1 MFRFQVSPLCQ
12 DLVDKADRRTAEP
25 DRNFE
30 IKVWSA
36 SFSSSPVYFWIN
48 QGQDPFTDAF
58 QNPAVHQMRAHANIP
73 NALVTIE
80 LGNKLVPLILSRVEL
95 ESMWKNQL
103 HSKYEYNGNMVR
115 YSREAI
121 RVPLEFLWTNK
132 SLEINPARRDEPR
145 IYILDQVIVHANAL
159 V

>member
-1 MFRFQVSPLCQ
+1 
-12 DLVDKADRRTAEP
+12 
-25 DRNFE
+25 
-30 IKVWSA
+30 
-36 SFSSSPVYFWIN
+36 
-48 QGQDPFTDAF
+48 
-58 QNPAVHQMRAHANIP
+58 
-73 NALVTIE
+73 
-80 LGNKLVPLILSRVEL
+80 
-95 ESMWKNQL
+95 MWKNQL

-145 IYILDQVIVHANAL
+145 IYILDQVIVHADAL